1 MVKFNFFLILV
12 FLLFSG
18 CKDKKTITPIE
29 KGKVAEQTAKRLVPE
44 LTPEPNKP
52 DPKFTSEQIAEN
64 RNSFDYHIVAA
75 SYNNL
80 SQAENFKGKLY
91 QKGYPSIV
99 MEQNGKFR
107 VVMQSFNKKE
117 TAVKELIRLRK
128 LNKTPDLW
136 LLHQ

>member
-18 CKDKKTITPIE
+18 CKDKKTVTLVE
-29 KGKVAEQTAKRLVPE
+29 KGKVVEQTAKRLVPE
-44 LTPEPNKP
+44 LTPAPEKPEPEL
-52 DPKFTSEQIAEN
+52 TTEQIAEN

-75 SYNNL
+75 SYNNIN
-80 SQAENFKGKLY
+80 QANDFKSRLY
-91 QKGYPSIV
+91 KKGYPSLV
-99 MEQNGKFR
+99 LEKNGKFR
-107 VVMQSFNKKE
+107 VVIQSFNKKE
-117 TAVKELIRLRK
+117 TAIKELVRLRK

>member
-18 CKDKKTITPIE
+18 CKDKKTVTPIE
-29 KGKVAEQTAKRLVPE
+29 KGKLAEQTAKRLVPE
-44 LTPEPNKP
+44 LTPEPDKP
-52 DPKFTSEQIAEN
+52 DPKLTSEQIAEN

-75 SYNNL
+75 SYNNIG
-80 SQAENFKGKLY
+80 QAENFKDRLY

-99 MEQNGKFR
+99 MEKNGKFR

-117 TAVKELIRLRK
+117 TAIKELIRL
-128 LNKTPDLW
+128 TEIE
-136 LLHQ
+136 